1 MGLRVPLEFGHVTY
15 FVAIFLLI
23 LADFLLIY
31 EEARVA
37 NISLFE
43 TIRGEGLDGLIA
55 EWLSCKGLILRVQ

>member
-15 FVAIFLLI
+15 FVAI
-23 LADFLLIY
+23 LIY